1 MCHAEHSAANWHSIA
16 YGHMIAL
23 TNYKPALNQFFYTLF
38 LSQSK
43 PISL

>member
-1 MCHAEHSAANWHSIA
+1 MCHAEHSASIGIVA

>member
-1 MCHAEHSAANWHSIA
+1 MRNIAQPIGIVA